1 MYVTLRGL
9 RIISPSFTE
18 CGGRGGPRIFRPTLE
33 HFITEA
39 IISEVQNCAQQK
51 TTVIHLGK
59 LTQKSCSLHPG
70 PFTPP
75 TAEH

>member
-18 CGGRGGPRIFRPTLE
+18 CGGRGGPRMSRPTLE

-39 IISEVQNCAQQK
+39 TISEVQNCAHQNNYCNSSWEANAEILL
-51 TTVIHLGK
+51 TT
-59 LTQKSCSLHPG
+59 
-70 PFTPP
+70 
-75 TAEH
+75 A